1 MLLSVIGSTEQLRRP
16 SNNATATFWHKLLAI
31 LPLVCLIGFQML
43 RDLLKNLSV
52 DTTAFLVVPCSILW
66 HALSVHSL

>member
-1 MLLSVIGSTEQLRRP
+1 MLLQHSGTSC
-16 SNNATATFWHKLLAI
+16 
-31 LPLVCLIGFQML
+31 LPLVCLTAFQML